1 MNEQQMT
8 EFAMDTTKN
17 IAALWESTKS
27 AHKRLDENDKVT
39 KGIHQLS
46 ASIAGMTA
54 EMKGIAERMDDSN
67 DRMTASVEKISEGQ
81 QEQAQRIGAME
92 KTLITLSGLSEGMG
106 KLGAKIEAI
115 EKEPATKWKDL
126 VKQIT
131 ALVVA
136 AIIGV
141 IIANFL

>member
-92 KTLITLSGLSEGMG
+92 KTLIALSGLSEGMG

-136 AIIGV
+136 AVIGV
-141 IIANFL
+141 IIAKFL

>member
-1 MNEQQMT
+1 MNEQQIT

-81 QEQAQRIGAME
+81 QEQAQRIGEME
-92 KTLITLSGLSEGMG
+92 KTLIILSGLSDGMG
-106 KLGAKIEAI
+106 KLGEKIEVI

-136 AIIGV
+136 AAIGA
-141 IIANFL
+141 IIAKFL